1 MRIRGFTNQSDPT
14 GVNSSNWYIT
24 SIKVIDNES
33 AYPSGFFLEMRAI
46 KTFITLLVVVFS
58 TSCSNSLLKDL
69 NEFSVPNERIDLVF
83 EGAIESFIAL
93 ESESGLID
101 FSKAADPFIYEN
113 EYQLDIRLGEGHQL
127 NLVLYS
133 ISSENLLGITSQ
145 FSAYPLEVIEDK
157 QVYAIV
163 NYTDSNNKV
172 LYSTTTKFAP
182 PHLQPNIF
190 RISNVTEDGFAG
202 RLENV
207 TIYEVHEGLRTST
220 STSISSAAIQVT
232 GSFKANNL

>member
-1 MRIRGFTNQSDPT
+1 
-14 GVNSSNWYIT
+14 
-24 SIKVIDNES
+24 
-33 AYPSGFFLEMRAI
+33 MRAI

-58 TSCSNSLLKDL
+58 TSCSNNLLEDL
-69 NEFSVPNERIDLVF
+69 NEASVPNERIDLII
-83 EGAIESFIAL
+83 EGAIESSISL

-101 FSKAADPFIYEN
+101 FSKASDPFIHEN
-113 EYQLDIRLGEGHQL
+113 EYQLDIRLDEGHQL

-133 ISSENLLGITSQ
+133 ISNENPLGTISQ

-163 NYTDSNNKV
+163 NYTGSNDKV
-172 LYSTTTKFAP
+172 LYSTTTEFAP

-207 TIYEVHEGLRTST
+207 TLYEVHDGLRTST
-220 STSISSAAIQVT
+220 GKSFSSAAIQVT